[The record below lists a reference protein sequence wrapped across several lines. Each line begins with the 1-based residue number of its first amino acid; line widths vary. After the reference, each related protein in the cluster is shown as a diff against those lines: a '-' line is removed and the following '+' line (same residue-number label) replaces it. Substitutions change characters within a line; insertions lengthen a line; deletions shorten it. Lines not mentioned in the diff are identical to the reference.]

1 MDFKDMIN
9 AYSGIKELSEFKNP
23 LFIGPH
29 PDDIEFGCGG
39 LISKMRDKG
48 AHISFLIVTD
58 GAAGSKDPNA
68 NPKEIMEIREKE
80 ANLSAKFLG
89 VSNITFLRYEDGGVY
104 TKEELINSLAKHI
117 LSINPD
123 IVFTVDP
130 KLESETHSDHL
141 KVGQATKEA
150 LQVVPY
156 PVTCKRHGIDISNV
170 KTFPNNI
177 MLAHYF
183 TDKPNMFVEIS
194 EANFNDKIKSLLFHE
209 SQMADPSSQL
219 LFEYFRMKAQLDGA
233 QIKKPLAE
241 SYLIIPAIMS
251 HVYSL
256 GLKF

>member
-1 MDFKDMIN
+1 MEFKDMIN

-39 LISKMRDKG
+39 LISKLKDKG

-58 GAAGSKDPNA
+58 GAAGTKDPNA
-68 NPKEIMEIREKE
+68 DPKIMMEIREKE
-80 ANLSAKFLG
+80 AILSAKFLG
-89 VSNITFLRYEDGGVY
+89 VSQIDFLRYEDGGEY
-104 TKEELINSLAKHI
+104 TVQALTNDIARHI
-117 LSINPD
+117 LKVNPD

-141 KVGQATKEA
+141 KVGEASREA

-177 MLAHYF
+177 MLAYYF
-183 TDKPNMFVEIS
+183 TDKPNMYTEIS
-194 EANFNDKIKSLLFHE
+194 EENFNDKVKSLLLHQ
-209 SQMADPSSQL
+209 SQMSDPQSGL
-219 LFEYFRMKAQLDGA
+219 LLEYFKFKAELDGKD
-233 QIKKPLAE
+233 IGKPLAE
-241 SYLIIPAIMS
+241 SYQIVPSIMS